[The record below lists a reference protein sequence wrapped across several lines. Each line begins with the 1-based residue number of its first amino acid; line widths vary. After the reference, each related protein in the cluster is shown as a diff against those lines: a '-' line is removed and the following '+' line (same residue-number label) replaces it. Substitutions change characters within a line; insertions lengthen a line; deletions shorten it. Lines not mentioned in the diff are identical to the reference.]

1 MSNINFLEE
10 PTLRRPV
17 LILSF
22 AGWNDASE
30 VASTSVKF
38 LVTRWEAKKL
48 ADIDPEEFYNF
59 ARVRPHVKIEEDFSR
74 AITWP
79 ENTFYYHAD
88 PELDR
93 DFVLLLGIE
102 PNLKWRTFCDEILG
116 VAQKVGVTSMLSLG
130 GLIAD
135 VPHTR
140 PARLTAFSSD
150 PDLTSRFPELAL
162 RRSRY
167 EGPTGIVGVLS
178 DSFTKAGIP
187 VGSIWGN
194 VPHYISASPNPK
206 VAHSLLSRLNTIF
219 SLGLELN
226 EMERA
231 GRRFER
237 QVNEALAHNPEVAQY
252 VKQLEA
258 RDEEG
263 EGDSESG
270 EASIQRPESAG
281 GSAELP
287 RGEDIVRQLEEFL
300 RERAADKDDGAN
312 DPPASS

>member
-1 MSNINFLEE
+1 
-10 PTLRRPV
+10 
-17 LILSF
+17 
-22 AGWNDASE
+22 
-30 VASTSVKF
+30 
-38 LVTRWEAKKL
+38 
-48 ADIDPEEFYNF
+48 
-59 ARVRPHVKIEEDFSR
+59 VKIEEDFR
-74 AITWP
+74 RTITWP
-79 ENTFYYHAD
+79 ENTFYYHVD
-88 PELDR
+88 PLLDR

-102 PNLKWRTFCDEILG
+102 PNLKWRTFCQEILDL
-116 VAQKVGVTSMLSLG
+116 AQRTGVTSMLSLG

-150 PDLTSRFPELAL
+150 PELTARFPELAL

-178 DSFTKAGIP
+178 DEFTRAGIP

-206 VAHSLLSRLNTIF
+206 VAHSLLSRLSTIY

-226 EMERA
+226 ELERA

-258 RDEEG
+258 REEG
-263 EGDSESG
+263 TDVEDAPAQPHA
-270 EASIQRPESAG
+270 EASEPVD
-281 GSAELP
+281 LP

-300 RERAADKDDGAN
+300 RQRAAEKDDETRG
-312 DPPASS
+312 DEPSSS

>member
-1 MSNINFLEE
+1 MTHVRLLEE
-10 PTLRRPV
+10 PTLRRPI
-17 LILSF
+17 LILAF

-30 VASTSVKF
+30 VATTAVRF
-38 LVTRWEAKKL
+38 LVKRWEAKKF
-48 ADIDPEEFYNF
+48 AEIDPEEFYNF
-59 ARVRPHVKIEEDFSR
+59 ARVRPRVRIDEDYTR
-74 AITWP
+74 LITWP
-79 ENTFYYHAD
+79 ENAFHYHTD
-88 PELDR
+88 PLLDR
-93 DFVLLLGIE
+93 DFVLLIGIE
-102 PNLKWRTFCDEILG
+102 PNLKWRTFCDEVIG
-116 VAQKVGVTSMLSLG
+116 VCRKVGITSTLSLG

-135 VPHTR
+135 VAHTR

-150 PDLTSRFPELAL
+150 PDLTARFPELSI

-178 DSFTKAGIP
+178 DAFARASIP

-206 VAHSLLSRLNTIF
+206 VVHALLSRLSTIYG
-219 SLGLELN
+219 LGLELS

-237 QVNEALAHNPEVAQY
+237 QVNEALVQNPEVANY

-258 RDEEG
+258 REEQ
-263 EGDSESG
+263 SEPEETPQRG
-270 EASIQRPESAG
+270 EASGPVD
-281 GSAELP
+281 LP

-300 RERAADKDDGAN
+300 RQRSAEKEDEDDGRPSQN
-312 DPPASS
+312 

>member
-1 MSNINFLEE
+1 MSNINYLEE
-10 PTLRRPV
+10 PELRRPV
-17 LILSF
+17 LILAF

-30 VASTSVKF
+30 VATTSVKF
-38 LVTRWEAKKL
+38 LSTRWEAKKF
-48 ADIDPEEFYNF
+48 AEIDPEEFYNF
-59 ARVRPHVKIEEDFSR
+59 ARVRPHVKIEEDFRR

-88 PELDR
+88 PLLER

-102 PNLKWRTFCDEILG
+102 PNLKWRTFCEEILD
-116 VAQKVGVTSMLSLG
+116 VAKKVGVTSMLSLG

-150 PDLTSRFPELAL
+150 PELTSRFPELAL

-178 DSFTKAGIP
+178 DVFTKAGIP

-206 VAHSLLSRLNTIF
+206 VAHSLLSRLSTIYGF
-219 SLGLELN
+219 GLELS
-226 EMERA
+226 ELERA

-237 QVNEALAHNPEVAQY
+237 QVNEALANNPEVAQY

-258 RDEEG
+258 RDEQ
-263 EGDSESG
+263 G
-270 EASIQRPESAG
+270 EAEENPPPRHEAG
-281 GSAELP
+281 GSGELP
-287 RGEDIVRQLEEFL
+287 RGEDIVKQLEEYL
-300 RERAADKDDGAN
+300 RQRAADKDDDAG
-312 DPPASS
+312 DPPRS

>member
-1 MSNINFLEE
+1 MPHIHFLEE
-10 PTLRRPV
+10 PALRRPV
-17 LILSF
+17 LILAFS
-22 AGWNDASE
+22 GWNDASE
-30 VASTSVKF
+30 VASTSIKF
-38 LVTRWEAKKL
+38 LVTRWEAKKF
-48 ADIDPEEFYNF
+48 AEFDPEEFYNF
-59 ARVRPHVKIEEDFSR
+59 ARIRPQVKIEEDFR
-74 AITWP
+74 RTITWP
-79 ENTFYYHAD
+79 ENTFYYHVD
-88 PELDR
+88 PLLDR

-102 PNLKWRTFCDEILG
+102 PNLKWRTFCDEILDL
-116 VAQKVGVTSMLSLG
+116 AQRVGVTSMLSLG

-150 PDLTSRFPELAL
+150 PELTARFPELAL

-178 DSFTKAGIP
+178 DGFTRAGIP

-206 VAHSLLSRLNTIF
+206 VAHSLLSRLSTIY

-226 EMERA
+226 ELERA

-258 RDEEG
+258 REEG
-263 EGDSESG
+263 GDVDDAPPQRVESSE
-270 EASIQRPESAG
+270 QV
-281 GSAELP
+281 ELP
-287 RGEDIVRQLEEFL
+287 RGEDIVRQLEEYL
-300 RERAADKDDGAN
+300 RQRAADKGDE
-312 DPPASS
+312 PAGDEPSSS